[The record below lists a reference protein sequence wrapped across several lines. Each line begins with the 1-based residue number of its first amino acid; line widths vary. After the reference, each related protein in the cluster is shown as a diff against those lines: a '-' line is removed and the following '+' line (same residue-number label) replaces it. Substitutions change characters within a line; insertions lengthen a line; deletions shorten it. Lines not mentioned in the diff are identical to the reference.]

1 MIRTM
6 IADDHALFR
15 RGLRQTIEDADGM
28 KVEDE
33 AVNGNDVLEKIARKH
48 YDVILLDISMPGTHG
63 LEILKQIKA
72 SAPKTAVLMLTMHPE
87 DQFAVRAFKAG
98 AAGYLTKETDE
109 KEIVQA
115 IRKAAQGG
123 KYVSPAL
130 AERLA
135 SALDFDFRQ
144 APHEALSNREF
155 QVFRLIAQGK
165 GLSDIAQELHLGA
178 TTVSTYRSR
187 ILEKTGLK
195 NNAEI
200 TRYAIEHRLTD

>member
-1 MIRTM
+1 MIRTL

-48 YDVILLDISMPGTHG
+48 YDVILLDISMPGAHG

-72 SAPKTAVLMLTMHPE
+72 SAPKTAVLMLTMYPE
-87 DQFAVRAFKAG
+87 DQFAVRAFKSG

-135 SALDFDFRQ
+135 SALDFDVRQ
-144 APHEALSNREF
+144 VPHEALSDREF

-165 GLSDIAQELHLGA
+165 SLSDIAQALHLGA